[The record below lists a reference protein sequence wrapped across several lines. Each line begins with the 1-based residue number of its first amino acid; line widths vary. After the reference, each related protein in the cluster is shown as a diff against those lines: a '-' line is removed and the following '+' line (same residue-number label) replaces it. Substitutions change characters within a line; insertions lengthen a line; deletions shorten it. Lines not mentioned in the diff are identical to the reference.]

1 MRCIDHLYLDQGE
14 YDRLRRLPGHRLTKT
29 RTLVNDGNL
38 LWSVDHFH
46 GRLAGL
52 VTSEVELTSTET
64 EASCPRGWAPRSPA
78 TDIEIALL
86 LAV

>member
-1 MRCIDHLYLDQGE
+1 
-14 YDRLRRLPGHRLTKT
+14 
-29 RTLVNDGNL
+29 VNDGNL

-64 EASCPRGWAPRSPA
+64 EASCPRGWAPRSPTTTSTQA
-78 TDIEIALL
+78 DDSRRLRTSRSPCCWRSDGLSAPRAL
-86 LAV
+86 VR